1 MARLQILIA
10 FSPLNL
16 ITQYIT
22 NVLMTRM
29 DFGAQ
34 QKLIQ
39 LELILVGK
47 EIGERVACY
56 IVMDAVIST
65 FYQT

>member
-1 MARLQILIA
+1 
-10 FSPLNL
+10 
-16 ITQYIT
+16 
-22 NVLMTRM
+22 MTRM

-47 EIGERVACY
+47 EIGERVGQNALKLHFKKN
-56 IVMDAVIST
+56 IWGE
-65 FYQT
+65 F